1 MTNSNENIPSE
12 DQRIHSRKLYLKS
25 VTIHS
30 GDHTSSGMIHNISM
44 GGVYIEANASFT
56 AGQEITIS
64 YLGSNNVDKIEIQGE
79 VVWANQTGFAVK
91 YL

>member
-1 MTNSNENIPSE
+1 MTNTTENIPSD
-12 DQRIHSRKLYLKS
+12 DQRIHFRKLYLKS
-25 VTIHS
+25 VSIHF

-64 YLGSNNVDKIEIQGE
+64 YLGSNNIDKIEIQGE
-79 VVWANQTGFAVK
+79 FIFTSG
-91 YL
+91 